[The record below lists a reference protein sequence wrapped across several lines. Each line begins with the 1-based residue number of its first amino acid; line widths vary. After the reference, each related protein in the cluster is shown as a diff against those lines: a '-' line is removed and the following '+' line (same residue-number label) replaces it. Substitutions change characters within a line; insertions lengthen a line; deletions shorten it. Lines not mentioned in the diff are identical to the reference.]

1 MAKTNQNLELFRTDL
16 RQELSILESR
26 KNNLAG
32 IRLLS
37 GRLQSKIYSTT
48 DWPVPKSRLRCRLQD
63 LSKSW
68 FLFERDHRK
77 ISSLTIELFQL
88 IFGSM
93 DTSRNQDKAKKA
105 EVSSAVLTPFLCQ
118 CHPSWV
124 PPLKSTVL
132 LKGE

>member
-48 DWPVPKSRLRCRLQD
+48 DWTC
-63 LSKSW
+63 
-68 FLFERDHRK
+68 
-77 ISSLTIELFQL
+77 
-88 IFGSM
+88 
-93 DTSRNQDKAKKA
+93 A
-105 EVSSAVLTPFLCQ
+105 EKQV
-118 CHPSWV
+118 
-124 PPLKSTVL
+124 
-132 LKGE
+132 